1 MGNYTGNLNLYKA
14 DPVTDGNDTFNI
26 DTMLNE
32 NWDKIDL
39 AAVPI
44 FETTGTASALVVEG
58 LILADK
64 IRIQIKLH
72 VAIADNATLNGK
84 PILTSEGEKHTQ
96 SGAVGRLFFYC
107 PNGFLILLSHGFN
120 KG

>member
-58 LILADK
+58 LILDK
-64 IRIQIKLH
+64 NTNQTSCSNRRQCHIKRQAHIDIR
-72 VAIADNATLNGK
+72 GR
-84 PILTSEGEKHTQ
+84 KHFIWGR
-96 SGAVGRLFFYC
+96 SRLFFIA
-107 PNGFLILLSHGFN
+107 GL
-120 KG
+120 